1 MGAGDP
7 RRELPRL
14 AAPIFYAARRARDLR
29 LHLRE
34 RGASLEIGPDPR
46 PSVKPRL
53 APGVVGTSPEAAADP
68 RTSVVTRSDPDAIG
82 LRVFRRGQRRP
93 HDATRLRDGRGA
105 VLEVGPDPRPSVKP
119 RLAPVVVGTSP
130 EAAADPRP
138 SIVTRSDPGAT
149 GLRVFRR
156 GRRRPRGTT
165 RPRDARRAAAHQS
178 WLSSRGLRKRAP
190 AFVPGVYVHAD
201 TGTGYVPARQGRPGR
216 RALVALHPGREQRRH
231 AVPHAPRPS
240 GGGDTRAGDP
250 RASSLVSWAMRLPR
264 LLRATRCA
272 LSLYLEST
280 MRPPPAGLR
289 AREGDPLPAPLRPWR
304 IPPLPRSPRRR
315 TAWALNG
322 AAHVWTNC
330 IVAVLSH
337 LAMGRAAVAPPHARA
352 GAPMSD
358 AQRAIWEGVHARVLT
373 FLRDAREVSG
383 GAALATAEAEVAEL
397 ERLLEAELVARGGY
411 GDGVR
416 GVALGS
422 EGAGL
427 APFVAADIALPKRG
441 AFFDLAEFLPD
452 AEVRAAYVDPD
463 TLLTGGDASGEPPSR
478 DVPRGALLG
487 TAELVRLCKRLD
499 AAGIL
504 ALVPASEAEDISPV
518 FAVRK
523 KFDAARGVWSLRLLF
538 DRRRRNARE
547 RHLLGASRDLPHAAC
562 FLDIVLEPTERIEID
577 ASDLECFYY
586 TARVSSERAA
596 RNVFGRPLRASM
608 LAECSCCDPALGDRL
623 VVPALATLAM
633 GDRNACD
640 FAQAAHREVLL
651 RAGALDPASEVHY
664 GAPLPRSRVLH
675 GVMIDDRLS
684 LAIVAPGPDGETA
697 VARSAR
703 EWDAAMAAYAAS
715 CGRPVPEK
723 TQRRAR
729 AGRVWGAWLDGDR
742 GTLGGPPERRAA
754 LALLTLRLAR
764 CGFGSPALVRRLLG
778 SWVFHLMFRRS
789 AFAVPDEA
797 FRFAQSDGEPTH
809 VARLPPGVRAE
820 LASLALLAP
829 LLETSLRAP
838 VAPVLWCTDASPHAG
853 AVVRAPLPALVARE
867 LWRHRDARGS
877 HVRITPAREDVADL
891 RDVMPS
897 ETAVLQQCV
906 VELVAAGHGSDP
918 QVQALAEACRERE
931 ASDRCERSAAAAQAP
946 AGREEWVSEL
956 VQALPFD
963 LVLRYPFQRSDHIN
977 ILEANVRLSL
987 VKHLARSPSQFA
999 TRQLLGQ
1006 DSRVCLG
1013 AFAKGRSSARRLNH
1027 VEAKVGA
1034 YELAADIQTGGLWVD
1049 SFRMPADA
1057 PTREGGIVLPCPAR
1071 PWVSA
1076 FLSGDFAA
1084 LDARLAA

>member
-1 MGAGDP
+1 MDLGDS
-7 RRELPRL
+7 RRALARL
-14 AAPIFYAARRARDLR
+14 AAPIFYAARRARLPRLPLR
-29 LHLRE
+29 GDVGSKVGR
-34 RGASLEIGPDPR
+34 SDPR
-46 PSVKPRL
+46 PSVMPR
-53 APGVVGTSPEAAADP
+53 
-68 RTSVVTRSDPDAIG
+68 
-82 LRVFRRGQRRP
+82 
-93 HDATRLRDGRGA
+93 
-105 VLEVGPDPRPSVKP
+105 PDPGAAGPS
-119 RLAPVVVGTSP
+119 LA
-130 EAAADPRP
+130 AAADPRP
-138 SIVTRSDPGAT
+138 SVAPRRDPGANGPPQGT
-149 GLRVFRR
+149 AAGRCAGAPRPAAGALGPPPRAAGDPRPLVVAPPDLGAIGPPGRRR
-156 GRRRPRGTT
+156 GRRRPRGET
-165 RPRDARRAAAHQS
+165 RPRDARRAAAHAAQ
-178 WLSSRGLRKRAP
+178 LSARGLRRRAP

-201 TGTGYVPARQGRPGR
+201 AGTGYVPARRGRPGR
-216 RALVALHPGREQRRH
+216 RALAALHPGRERRLH
-231 AVPHAPRPS
+231 ALPRVPNRS
-240 GGGDTRAGDP
+240 AGDGP
-250 RASSLVSWAMRLPR
+250 RTASPRESSLVSWALRLPR

-272 LSLYLEST
+272 LSLYLQST
-280 MRPPPAGLR
+280 MRSPPAGLR
-289 AREGDPLPAPLRPWR
+289 AREGDPLPAPPRPWR
-304 IPPLPRSPRRR
+304 VPPLPRSSRRR
-315 TAWALNG
+315 AAWALRG

-352 GAPMSD
+352 GAPMSE
-358 AQRAIWEGVHARVLT
+358 AQRAIWESVHGRVLT

-452 AEVRAAYVDPD
+452 AEVRAAYADPD

-487 TAELVRLCKRLD
+487 TAELVRLCRRLD

-547 RHLLGASRDLPHAAC
+547 RHLFGASRDLPHAAC
-562 FLDIVLEPTERIEID
+562 FLDIVLEPAEHIEID

-586 TARVSSERAA
+586 TARVSTERAA
-596 RNVFGRPLRASM
+596 RNVFGRPLRASV
-608 LAECSCCDPALGDRL
+608 LAECSCYDPALGDRL

-684 LAIVAPGPDGETA
+684 LAIVAPGTEGKAA

-729 AGRVWGAWLDGDR
+729 AGRVWGAWLDGAR
-742 GTLGGPPERRAA
+742 GTLGGPPERRAVQG
-754 LALLTLRLAR
+754 
-764 CGFGSPALVRRLLG
+764 CRR
-778 SWVFHLMFRRS
+778 
-789 AFAVPDEA
+789 
-797 FRFAQSDGEPTH
+797 
-809 VARLPPGVRAE
+809 
-820 LASLALLAP
+820 
-829 LLETSLRAP
+829 
-838 VAPVLWCTDASPHAG
+838 
-853 AVVRAPLPALVARE
+853 
-867 LWRHRDARGS
+867 
-877 HVRITPAREDVADL
+877 
-891 RDVMPS
+891 
-897 ETAVLQQCV
+897 
-906 VELVAAGHGSDP
+906 
-918 QVQALAEACRERE
+918 RERRKNAE
-931 ASDRCERSAAAAQAP
+931 
-946 AGREEWVSEL
+946 
-956 VQALPFD
+956 
-963 LVLRYPFQRSDHIN
+963 
-977 ILEANVRLSL
+977 
-987 VKHLARSPSQFA
+987 
-999 TRQLLGQ
+999 
-1006 DSRVCLG
+1006 
-1013 AFAKGRSSARRLNH
+1013 SS
-1027 VEAKVGA
+1027 K
-1034 YELAADIQTGGLWVD
+1034 
-1049 SFRMPADA
+1049 
-1057 PTREGGIVLPCPAR
+1057 
-1071 PWVSA
+1071 
-1076 FLSGDFAA
+1076 
-1084 LDARLAA
+1084 